1 MANDNH
7 LLSVTCYNVTMQN
20 NNYYNDK
27 YYTEFFELGQQK
39 INFSF
44 FELGLPDGDPVYT
57 LKNVM
62 EELNFSGLLAC

>member
-39 INFSF
+39 INFKLF
-44 FELGLPDGDPVYT
+44 RQG
-57 LKNVM
+57 KNRVQSNYDVCCSY
-62 EELNFSGLLAC
+62 LRKHAWGKGC